1 MDRTGD
7 LYKTFTGLQ
16 PYWNYSIQMAAK
28 TVELGNYSEPI
39 FVMTGEEGKHHLLL
53 SFYSFKFDAY
63 FGVPETTCVWRFQL
77 VSP

>member
-1 MDRTGD
+1 MDTTGD

-39 FVMTGEEGKHHLLL
+39 FVMTGEEGEEYL
-53 SFYSFKFDAY
+53 SFFYYY
-63 FGVPETTCVWRFQL
+63 FFQFNVCLLTVVP
-77 VSP
+77 